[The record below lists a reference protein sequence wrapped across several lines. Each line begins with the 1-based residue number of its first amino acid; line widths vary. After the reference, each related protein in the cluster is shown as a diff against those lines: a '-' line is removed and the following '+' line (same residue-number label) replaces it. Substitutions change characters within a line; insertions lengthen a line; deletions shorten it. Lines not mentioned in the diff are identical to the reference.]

1 MKWKDKLLSSSIPLE
16 YEMAKILAKNKFSID
31 LDYSYKRYDN
41 DLEKEFSIDIK
52 ASGYYPFNMDASIKL
67 GFDLLI
73 ECKYRNPNVSWL
85 FIEDVNIK
93 EFASFSSRGVLKL
106 IDEFSEYTIKNRV
119 SNLSD
124 IRTCLKGVE
133 INTQSGDVHD
143 TGINHGVNQLTYCM
157 PPLVKQHIFGSLV
170 GHLEDNH
177 PYIVCPVLITTADL
191 RILNNN
197 FSIDSLNKS
206 KSLDEIS
213 TEVPYLKFYSDVYPS
228 FKEHCKN
235 TFVGIL
241 DSNSK
246 NRYEYF
252 KDLRKNNM
260 DKLIAGKYENIN
272 SNPELLLIELQNSF
286 SNDLFKETLICNLK
300 HFPTLLK
307 EIKKEV
313 SSIGRNIK
321 KLEMY

>member
-52 ASGYYPFNMDASIKL
+52 ACGYYPFNMSASIKL
-67 GFDLLI
+67 EFDLLI

-85 FIEDVNIK
+85 FIEDVNIE
-93 EFASFSSRGVLKL
+93 EFTSFSSRGVVKL
-106 IDEFSEYTIKNRV
+106 IDEFSGYTIKNRG
-119 SNLSD
+119 SNLLD

-143 TGINHGVNQLTYCM
+143 IGISHGINQLTYCL
-157 PPLVKQHIFGSLV
+157 PQLVKQHIFGSLV
-170 GHLEDNH
+170 GHLDDNH
-177 PYIVCPVLITTADL
+177 PYIVCPILITTADL

-197 FSIDSLNKS
+197 FSIASLNKS

-213 TEVPYLKFYSDVYPS
+213 TEVPYLKFYSNVYPS

-235 TFVGIL
+235 TFKGIL
-241 DSNSK
+241 DSDNK

-252 KDLRKNNM
+252 KNLRKN
-260 DKLIAGKYENIN
+260 DLSKLIDRKAGNMN

-286 SNDLFKETLICNLK
+286 GNDLFKETLICNFK

-307 EIKKEV
+307 EVKKQI

-321 KLEMY
+321 KLGIY